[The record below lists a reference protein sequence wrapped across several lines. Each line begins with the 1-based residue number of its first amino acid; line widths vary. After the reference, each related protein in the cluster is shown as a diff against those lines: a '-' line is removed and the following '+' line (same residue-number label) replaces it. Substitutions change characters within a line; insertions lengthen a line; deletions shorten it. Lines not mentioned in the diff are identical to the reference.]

1 MHVTTIRPESVE
13 RRRWWILGVLAF
25 SVLVIVL
32 DNSVLNVALPA
43 IVRQLHA
50 SSSELYRQQRIEL
63 LRCRTH

>member
-1 MHVTTIRPESVE
+1 MDIATVRPESVE
-13 RRRWWILGVLAF
+13 RRWSILGVLCF

-50 SSSELYRQQRIEL
+50 SSSELQWMVDAYS
-63 LRCRTH
+63 